1 MSRGYDPLYK
11 AGMKP
16 ITKLLNIPAMMNT
29 QIHYLIEKKSIYY
42 VIYVRQAIQE
52 KIERDAQTYPEV
64 LHLEVVP
71 PKVGK

>member
-1 MSRGYDPLYK
+1 
-11 AGMKP
+11 MK
-16 ITKLLNIPAMMNT
+16 KLLNIPAMMNT
-29 QIHYLIEKKSIYY
+29 QIHYLIEKKSIKY

-71 PKVGK
+71 AKVGK